1 MLFAVPRS
9 CAVVILFAGLVAGY
23 TKIAMALLGS
33 RPLPSARGWTNPSH
47 SKKTGEGDGWEASRG
62 YAPIDSKTE
71 LEEEALGMPVDDLN
85 SLTAPAKDLFVPI
98 FAISS
103 ILGFFSLYAW
113 ETVKIG
119 CLFTPFGT
127 FGCSCD

>member
-9 CAVVILFAGLVAGY
+9 RIVAILLAGLVAGY

-33 RPLPSARGWTNPSH
+33 RPLPSARGWINPSH
-47 SKKTGEGDGWEASRG
+47 SKNTGEDDGWKASRG

-71 LEEEALGMPVDDLN
+71 FEEEALGMPVEDPN
-85 SLTAPAKDLFVPI
+85 SLTAPTKDLFVPI
-98 FAISS
+98 FAISG

-127 FGCSCD
+127 FGGSCD